1 MGTENENKQD
11 EEIVEDE
18 LLDEKDDQTEEKED
32 ETDVEDGDE
41 SGETKKFSQ
50 KDVNK
55 ILQKRLVKYKEYE
68 TIVKTAVIEPALKE
82 IEEPYKSLVSKMPLK
97 DQVEFIKN
105 LQSKKTDKKFMP
117 KTPQNTVE
125 KDEIRPPKKKV
136 YTGF

>member
-18 LLDEKDDQTEEKED
+18 LLDEKDDQTEDKED

-50 KDVNK
+50 KEVNK

-68 TIVKTAVIEPALKE
+68 TLVKTVVIDPILKD
-82 IEEPYKSLVSKMPLK
+82 IDEPYKSLVTKMPLK
-97 DQVEFIKN
+97 DQIDFVKN

-117 KTPQNTVE
+117 KTPTNTVE
-125 KDEIRPPKKKV
+125 KDEILPPRKKQ